1 MPERAAVYEEEE
13 AERPAQ
19 GTEELVA
26 ELAHRK
32 QAEPGWQAYLT
43 ILLYNWLFKPTEV
56 APPPTSLARRTRA
69 PCRVFRGWTS
79 GVLAMMV
86 ACSCRRCLNSCHGW
100 PPTRRFRSIQQG
112 CVCCH
117 CVVQHVSLA
126 SHSYLLQIR
135 VPRSALRAHA
145 SADASDALASQ
156 ETISL
161 LELAANMDD
170 DARAL
175 AYWSTLFMMV
185 EHFHNEATSD
195 GSGLADRSPEHAA
208 RWSRMGELV
217 AEARTGLSIAN
228 RRLDPDAAI
237 AAVDPAR
244 TYFLD
249 HLSEEYREWEA
260 AQRQN
265 SKPDGGD

>member
-1 MPERAAVYEEEE
+1 M
-13 AERPAQ
+13 
-19 GTEELVA
+19 
-26 ELAHRK
+26 
-32 QAEPGWQAYLT
+32 
-43 ILLYNWLFKPTEV
+43 
-56 APPPTSLARRTRA
+56 
-69 PCRVFRGWTS
+69 
-79 GVLAMMV
+79 
-86 ACSCRRCLNSCHGW
+86 
-100 PPTRRFRSIQQG
+100 
-112 CVCCH
+112 
-117 CVVQHVSLA
+117 
-126 SHSYLLQIR
+126 QIR

-244 TYFLD
+244 TYSLIIFPRSTVSGRLRRGRTA
-249 HLSEEYREWEA
+249 SPTAETSASTPY
-260 AQRQN
+260 
-265 SKPDGGD
+265 GDQWSDIPSSFTGNA